1 MTVTH
6 AVLID
11 AIESELRELRG
22 KLGPDGVG
30 AFNAL
35 LARRGIFVE
44 GRSPDYFHPLGQ
56 PVMEL
61 PVWVAEAARR
71 RGREV
76 DDALV
81 VGLAVASQVGYLHV
95 RVLDD
100 FFDHRREGPEASMVL
115 AAALLVRHQVLLS
128 RHVPA
133 HPDFWRLFEER
144 WLEYGQ
150 AMLLEA
156 RLVSRD
162 STYEREGFEA
172 VLRQARPLVLSGAA
186 ILARTG
192 LWELLEPLEH
202 FVAGMTRSA
211 QLYNDVSGA
220 EDDLRDGRFTWVVRW
235 LGGLEGPET
244 LRRRL
249 LFEGGL
255 DTLVRESSEAADAAA
270 SVARELG
277 MSGAVDFIER
287 RKAAMR
293 ERVQAV
299 YRALFQRALGG

>member
-1 MTVTH
+1 MLSH
-6 AVLID
+6 AVLVE
-11 AIESELRELRG
+11 AIEADLRELRG
-22 KLGPDGVG
+22 RLGPEVVG
-30 AFNAL
+30 ALDAL

-56 PVMEL
+56 PVAEL
-61 PVWVAEAARR
+61 PVWVADAARQ
-71 RGREV
+71 RGRTL
-76 DDALV
+76 DDAV
-81 VGLAVASQVGYLHV
+81 VAGLAVASQVGYLHV
-95 RVLDD
+95 RVHDD

-115 AAALLVRHQVLLS
+115 AAALLVRHQVLLA

-162 STYEREGFEA
+162 SPYEREGYEA

-186 ILARTG
+186 VLARAG
-192 LWELLEPLEH
+192 LWELLEPLER
-202 FVAGMTRSA
+202 FVANITLSA
-211 QLYNDVSGA
+211 QLYNDASGA
-220 EDDLRDGRFTWVVRW
+220 DEDLSDGRFTWVVRR
-235 LGGLEGPET
+235 LGGLEGAGT

-255 DTLVRESSEAADAAA
+255 DMLVRESTEAAEAAA
-270 SVARELG
+270 SAARELG
-277 MSGAVDFIER
+277 MQEAVAFVER
-287 RKAAMR
+287 RKAAMK

-299 YRALFQRALGG
+299 YRELFQRVLGG